1 MDYQKITCNC
11 TGKTI
16 QAERMY
22 KIKGGDNVLEDIV
35 SICYNCPFTNNDNP
49 KCQNCYG
56 TIVQNYIRQIND
68 ETGRIKMDA
77 VNYRNNFYKV
87 GNEYV
92 ELMDADEFLETIDI
106 VANLNNSNWNHGQR
120 ISDHLRAY
128 SYPKTWKT
136 DCMNCK
142 LRYHQKNELPPCE
155 KTKDYVASLG
165 INLSTATEKQIQ
177 SIKLPPEMICKEQTQ
192 RMYFV

>member
-92 ELMDADEFLETIDI
+92 ELMDADEFLETI
-106 VANLNNSNWNHGQR
+106 A
-120 ISDHLRAY
+120 
-128 SYPKTWKT
+128 WKT

-142 LRYHQKNELPPCE
+142 LRYHQKNELTPCE